1 MTTEIK
7 LGDIT
12 IHRVV
17 EQEAP
22 IFAPLEFFPTLT
34 PELLAENL
42 PWLAPKF
49 IDPATGKLP
58 LVGDTVDLKL
68 FAK

>member
-22 IFAPLEFFPTLT
+22 IFAPLEFFPR
-34 PELLAENL
+34 
-42 PWLAPKF
+42 
-49 IDPATGKLP
+49 
-58 LVGDTVDLKL
+58 
-68 FAK
+68 